1 MRKSSI
7 ILIFLVILFPA
18 ISLAQNKVDQLIL
31 NKNYEKALAEITK
44 VEASKPSAELYLKKG
59 SVYQTLQDYQNA
71 VAAFSTG
78 LRYEPNNVTLMGETA
93 DCFALL
99 GNNQDAISYYTAAL
113 EIDSTNLVMASK
125 LGKVYINL
133 KKYKNAYDV
142 FSSVYRR
149 DSTNVFW
156 NKQLAYCAF
165 RVFKREEAVHLYEKV
180 LHANPRDHMSYLNLI
195 NCYNWKKEGSKIIT
209 AIQMGLREFPSDP
222 DLLYEEAMYYYKS
235 KRYGPAMV
243 QFDRYLEVEKQPDY
257 ETLMNY
263 GIATYFAGFEEKAL
277 EIFGELFNQNPNDP
291 LVMYYQS
298 LCYKKLKNFEESE
311 KLMKWAIEGSTPD
324 YVSEMYHH
332 LGQIYGQQRKFKESV
347 DALEKAYKMNPKKV
361 EVLFEIATT
370 YEEFN
375 SNKTLALNYYRV
387 YLKEAGEGGKNI
399 NYALDRIDKIK
410 EDLFFEE

>member
-1 MRKSSI
+1 MKHI
-7 ILIFLVILFPA
+7 ITLLILVFLFSFKA
-18 ISLAQNKVDQLIL
+18 GAQNNIDILIL
-31 NKNYEKALAEITK
+31 NKEYDKALQEIDRQLQHR
-44 VEASKPSAELYLKKG
+44 PSAELYLKRG
-59 SVYQTLQDYQNA
+59 SVFQARQDYLNA
-71 VAAFSTG
+71 VNSLVHG
-78 LRYEPNNVTLMGETA
+78 LQYEPENVTLIGEVA

-99 GNNQDAISYYTAAL
+99 GNNQDAISYYEAAL
-113 EIDSTNLVMASK
+113 TIDSTNLVMAGK

-133 KKYKNAYDV
+133 KDYKNAYST
-142 FSSVYRR
+142 FSSVYRL

-180 LHANPRDHMSYLNLI
+180 LQTNPRDHMSYLNLI
-195 NCYNWKKEGSKIIT
+195 NCYNWKKEENKIMA
-209 AIQMGLREFPSDP
+209 AINKGLTEFPNDP
-222 DLLYEEAMYYYKS
+222 DLLYEKAMFFYKT

-243 QFDRYLEVEKQPDY
+243 QFEKYLNVEKQPVY

-277 EIFGELFNQNPNDP
+277 EIFGELYSQNPNDP
-291 LVMYYQS
+291 LVLYYQS
-298 LCYKKLKNFEESE
+298 LCYKKLKDFEQSE
-311 KLMKWAIEGSTPD
+311 KLMIWAIEGSTPD

-347 DALEKAYKMNPKKV
+347 DALEKSYKMNPGKV

-375 SNKTLALNYYRV
+375 SNKTLALNYYRI
-387 YLKEAGEGGKNI
+387 YLKEAGEAGKNI
-399 NYALDRIDKIK
+399 NYALDRIEKLK